1 MYGALAD
8 WFDGSHYAPGGIG
21 WETRPL
27 YNNDK
32 YEGEVEQHA
41 MYVMFD
47 NRWRNKFRLVWG
59 LRAEYFQYDLISQQM
74 DSKDKKCQ

>member
-1 MYGALAD
+1 MGNQT
-8 WFDGSHYAPGGIG
+8 IVC
-21 WETRPL
+21 RC
-27 YNNDK
+27 K

-47 NRWRNKFRLVWG
+47 NRWKNKFRLVWG

-74 DSKDKKCQ
+74 ESKDSRNFQIWG